1 MDDPRKHA
9 ILFAATV
16 FAARKLNELGDR
28 PSLAREVYIAD
39 AREQAREL
47 HIGYPGVAAW
57 TWLWRRGHGR
67 PFQHVL

>member
-47 HIGYPGVAAW
+47 HIGYPGVAA
-57 TWLWRRGHGR
+57 
-67 PFQHVL
+67 